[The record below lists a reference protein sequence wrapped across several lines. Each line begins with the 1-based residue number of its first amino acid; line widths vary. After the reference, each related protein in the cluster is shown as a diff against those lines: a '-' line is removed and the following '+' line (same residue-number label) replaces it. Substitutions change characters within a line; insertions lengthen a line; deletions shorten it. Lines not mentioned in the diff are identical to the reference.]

1 MRTSD
6 TTSQR
11 PIRCR
16 SRERTKAELQ
26 LAILRV
32 KNKNIKMSIA
42 AVAAEAGVSPSLV
55 HNTYPDIAEEIRA
68 QVGRSVRQQRDEK
81 ATELTNARATLR
93 ALREELRAARRD
105 IAKLASVNETLNDEV
120 AVLRAEVDGKVRTLP
135 RREDR

>member
-1 MRTSD
+1 M
-6 TTSQR
+6 
-11 PIRCR
+11 
-16 SRERTKAELQ
+16 
-26 LAILRV
+26 

-81 ATELTNARATLR
+81 ATELTNAHANLR

-120 AVLRAEVDGKVRTLP
+120 AVLRAAVDGKVRTLP